1 MPQNRHRDIYETLKR
16 AILDGKYEAGKPLP
30 SAPALMKKFG
40 VARATAVAALK
51 ALERE
56 GLAKSVRGS
65 GTYPVKRDPITFGVI
80 VPEAGRP
87 FYACVCEGI
96 AKFAN
101 NAGGGGVYSLLWC
114 ASRHDSPATGG
125 PRSIAATDGT
135 EPVRLRT
142 SQIRA
147 FARMCV
153 EAHVA
158 GVFFQTTRD
167 GRLTREL
174 LTLFR
179 DAKIPVVLLGG
190 EVPPVGC
197 PCDSVG
203 INYLAHGR
211 RIRVNFSSPTA
222 RRDFNLLSHGELF
235 GDVAVRLMLQ
245 RLSYGPKHPPAEVYL
260 DLPRPKQML
269 TAKRGV
275 RRP

>member
-1 MPQNRHRDIYETLKR
+1 M
-16 AILDGKYEAGKPLP
+16 
-30 SAPALMKKFG
+30 
-40 VARATAVAALK
+40 
-51 ALERE
+51 
-56 GLAKSVRGS
+56 
-65 GTYPVKRDPITFGVI
+65 
-80 VPEAGRP
+80 
-87 FYACVCEGI
+87 
-96 AKFAN
+96 
-101 NAGGGGVYSLLWC
+101 
-114 ASRHDSPATGG
+114 
-125 PRSIAATDGT
+125 
-135 EPVRLRT
+135 
-142 SQIRA
+142 
-147 FARMCV
+147 
-153 EAHVA
+153 
-158 GVFFQTTRD
+158 FFQSTRD

-245 RLSYGPKHPPAEVYL
+245 RLSYSPKHPPAEVYL
-260 DLPRPKQML
+260 DLPKPK
-269 TAKRGV
+269 TIVPAKRGV